1 MNEVPNDSLAMAD
14 LPAATAMSQPSST
27 SAPQPQ
33 GLPSAPIRLKRI
45 LTPIDFSDAAN
56 KALKY
61 ASALAAQF
69 QSQLV
74 LLHVVEFNYVGSE
87 FGAIELSQMT
97 AEMQENAAKHLE
109 EWRAREVGDRVTAEC
124 LVRTGR
130 PYHEIIE
137 VAAQSNIDLVIIA
150 SHGHTSL
157 AHIVL
162 GSTVER
168 VVRYAPCPVLVVRRQ
183 EREFV

>member
-1 MNEVPNDSLAMAD
+1 
-14 LPAATAMSQPSST
+14 
-27 SAPQPQ
+27 
-33 GLPSAPIRLKRI
+33 
-45 LTPIDFSDAAN
+45 
-56 KALKY
+56 
-61 ASALAAQF
+61 
-69 QSQLV
+69 
-74 LLHVVEFNYVGSE
+74 VVEFNYVGTE

-97 AEMQENAAKHLE
+97 TQMQENAAKQLE
-109 EWRAREVGDRVTAEC
+109 EWRTREIGQRVPAES

-130 PYHEIIE
+130 PYQEILE
-137 VAAQSNIDLVIIA
+137 VAAQSNIDLIIIA

-183 EREFV
+183 EREFVAT